1 MIGNNGFGGLKIKTL
16 NFEAEIRRKKDVSQE
31 KMIGNYIHTHTHT
44 HMNKVRF
51 KNDLGSSLVVQWLG
65 IHLPMKEQRFDP

>member
-44 HMNKVRF
+44 H
-51 KNDLGSSLVVQWLG
+51 
-65 IHLPMKEQRFDP
+65 E